1 MKLFT
6 FLFLIFTA
14 LWSADIDT
22 RLYESNNTIGYYEE
36 VSKLIDKEVP
46 QDESDIE
53 RIATERMI
61 LEKLRG
67 LLSSTSIIE
76 PLPDALLTDVK
87 NITAENYLTY
97 LNGLTNTHIR
107 IETLKKEQ
115 SIMQSKRKYLKK
127 SINDI
132 ISENKKNLL
141 LYQLEHAFYKLKGKN
156 HTFSIKA
163 YETLLKKGEASFDQV
178 LQHVIFNIP
187 SLEEKLIGISTT
199 LSNVIQ
205 KSVALKI
212 TKERELM
219 HNDIVSESLEK
230 KLLAN
235 KTEMMNLFSTKMD
248 HTLLLSL
255 AYLQMEEKKKMLNL
269 FNASKKDLTIFTPE
283 LKKYFTAKRT
293 IIKTLFANEV
303 GNISLALSDVEEG
316 AESFYEFT
324 YEQLTKT
331 LFVFNEKAI
340 SSANILN
347 IFAILIFGFFIAA
360 FYRRRILNWSERW
373 VKATPM
379 TARLTANLGYYFI
392 GFITFIIALNSIGL
406 DLTSFS
412 MFASA
417 LAIGVGFGLQT
428 VVSNMV
434 AGIIMMFERSIRIGD
449 FIEISDI
456 LKGTV
461 TDIRIRST
469 VIKTP
474 DNIDVV
480 VPNSSFI
487 QNNVINMTLDDKS
500 RRLHIPFGV
509 AYGTEVETVQH
520 AILDELKQSELN
532 FYKGTNKDKE
542 PLVRMLAMGSSSVDY
557 ELLVW
562 IEWGN
567 KRKPAALISDFLILI
582 YKTLYKHNIEIPFP
596 QLDLHVKQTELN
608 KEAKNPQII

>member
-6 FLFLIFTA
+6 FLFLLFTA

-22 RLYESNNTIGYYEE
+22 RLYENNNTIGYYEE

-46 QDESDIE
+46 QDESDTE
-53 RIATERMI
+53 RITAERMI

-67 LLSSTSIIE
+67 FLSSTSIIE
-76 PLPDALLTDVK
+76 HLPDSLLTDDQ

-97 LNGLTNTHIR
+97 LNALTNTRIR

-115 SIMQSKRKYLKK
+115 SNMQSKRNYLKK
-127 SINDI
+127 SINNI
-132 ISENKKNLL
+132 TAENKKNLL

-156 HTFSIKA
+156 HALSVEA
-163 YETLLKKGEASFDQV
+163 YETLLKKGEDSFDQA

-187 SLEEKLIGISTT
+187 SLEKKLIEISKTV
-199 LSNVIQ
+199 SNVIQ

-212 TKERELM
+212 AKERELM
-219 HNDIVSESLEK
+219 HNDIVSEPLKE

-235 KTEMMNLFSTKMD
+235 KTEMMNLFSTKID

-255 AYLQMEEKKKMLNL
+255 AYLQIEEKKKMLDL
-269 FNASKKDLTIFTPE
+269 FNDSREDLTIFTPQ
-283 LKKYFTAKRT
+283 LHKYFTTKRT
-293 IIKTLFANEV
+293 IIKALFANKV

-316 AESFYEFT
+316 AESFYEYI
-324 YEQLTKT
+324 YEKLTKS
-331 LFVFNEKAI
+331 LFVFNEKDI

-347 IFAILIFGFFIAA
+347 IFAILIFGFSIAS
-360 FYRRRILNWSERW
+360 FYRRRILKWSERW
-373 VKATPM
+373 VRATPM
-379 TARLTANLGYYFI
+379 TAKLTANLGYYFI
-392 GFITFIIALNSIGL
+392 GFITFIIALSSIGL

-449 FIEISDI
+449 FIEISDV

-469 VIKTP
+469 VIKTF

-487 QNNVINMTLDDKS
+487 QNNVINLTLDDKI

-509 AYGTEVETVQH
+509 AYGTEVETVQKS
-520 AILDELKQSELN
+520 ILDELKQSELN
-532 FYKGTNKDKE
+532 YHKGKDKE
-542 PLVRMLAMGSSSVDY
+542 PLIRMLGMGASSVDY

-562 IEWGN
+562 VEWGN
-567 KRKPAALISDFLILI
+567 RHKPAALASDFLILI

-608 KEAKNPQII
+608 IEAKNSQII

>member
-6 FLFLIFTA
+6 FLCLIYTA

-22 RLYESNNTIGYYEE
+22 RLYENNNTIGYYQE
-36 VSKLIDKEVP
+36 VGKLINKEVP

-61 LEKLRG
+61 LEKLTG
-67 LLSSTSIIE
+67 LLTSTPIIE
-76 PLPDALLTDVK
+76 PLPEALLTNVE
-87 NITAENYLTY
+87 NITTKNYLTY
-97 LNGLTNTHIR
+97 LDALANMSIR
-107 IETLKKEQ
+107 IKTLKKEQ
-115 SIMQSKRKYLKK
+115 TTIQSKRKYLKK

-132 ISENKKNLL
+132 TIENKKNLL
-141 LYQLEHAFYKLKGKN
+141 LYQLEHAFYKLKGNN
-156 HTFSIKA
+156 HALSIEA
-163 YETLLKKGEASFDQV
+163 YETLLKKGEDSFDQA
-178 LQHVIFNIP
+178 LKYVIFNIP
-187 SLEEKLIGISTT
+187 SLEKKSIEMSKTVFKIK
-199 LSNVIQ
+199 Q

-212 TKERELM
+212 AKERELM
-219 HNDIVSESLEK
+219 HGDIVSKPLHE

-235 KTEMMNLFSTKMD
+235 ETEMMNVFSSKMD

-255 AYLQMEEKKKMLNL
+255 AYLKMEDKKKMLDL
-269 FNASKKDLTIFTPE
+269 FSNSKKDLILFTPD
-283 LKKYFTAKRT
+283 LKKKFTAKRT
-293 IIKTLFANEV
+293 IIKTLFANKV

-324 YEQLTKT
+324 FEQLNKT
-331 LFVFNEKAI
+331 LFVFNENAI
-340 SSANILN
+340 SSANILH

-360 FYRRRILNWSERW
+360 FYRRRILKWSERW
-373 VKATPM
+373 VNATPM
-379 TARLTANLGYYFI
+379 TARLTANIGYYFI
-392 GFITFIIALNSIGL
+392 AFLTFMIALSSIGL
-406 DLTSFS
+406 DLSSFS

-434 AGIIMMFERSIRIGD
+434 AGIIMMFERSIRVGD

-509 AYGTEVETVQH
+509 AYGTEVKTVQH

-532 FYKGTNKDKE
+532 FYKGTIKDKE
-542 PLVRMLAMGSSSVDY
+542 PLVRMLAMGASSVDY

-596 QLDLHVKQTELN
+596 QIDVHMKDAPLKINGSN
-608 KEAKNPQII
+608 KT